1 MACDITLGDVTY
13 SCEDLGIGGLKRVI
27 IANKSTLVSTIKA
40 ADGTTDIVAPVSV
53 SGAGAVTILTDPSV
67 TVGDDSLYTLLSNTV
82 ATYGGNLASE
92 VQFNLKDGFS
102 VFSEVKT
109 VTADGIVSSV
119 PTIAIEI
126 PKMSEAHRND
136 LNNLAKPGAELVA
149 FIETA
154 AGTYHMVGWEYGLY
168 ASTVDGT
175 SGTGRSEKNRYQLT
189 LTGEEDSLSYSIDS
203 VNWVNLTSSVA

>member
-67 TVGDDSLYTLLSNTV
+67 TSGDDSLYTLLSNTV
-82 ATYGGNLASE
+82 ADYGGNLASE

-189 LTGEEDSLSYSIDS
+189 LTGEEDSLSYSIDLD
-203 VNWVNLTSSVA
+203 NWVNLTSSVA

>member
-53 SGAGAVTILTDPSV
+53 SAAGAVTILTDPSV
-67 TVGDDSLYTLLSNTV
+67 TVGDDSLYTLLSNTT

>member
-13 SCEDLGIGGLKRVI
+13 SCDDIGIGGLKRVVL
-27 IANKSTLVSTIKA
+27 ANKADLVANTGSSSTPFT
-40 ADGTTDIVAPVSV
+40 PVSV
-53 SGAGAVTILTDPSV
+53 SNDAVTVSIDPDAAAGSSNDLFGLLNGLTTPEMID
-67 TVGDDSLYTLLSNTV
+67 
-82 ATYGGNLASE
+82 

-109 VTADGIVSSV
+109 VSADGIVSSV
-119 PTIAIEI
+119 PTISIEI

-149 FIETA
+149 FVETA

-168 ASTVDGT
+168 AATVDGN
-175 SGTGRSEKNRYQLT
+175 SGTGRSEKNRYQIT
-189 LTGEEDSLSYSIDS
+189 LTGEEDSLSYSIDQS
-203 VNWVNLTSSVA
+203 NWTNLTDSVA